1 MESLMRCGWRGVV
14 LSGGVRWWSGG
25 GVVVVQNNK
34 RVKKNGYL
42 KITSPMNHM
51 KPSIQ

>member
-1 MESLMRCGWRGVV
+1 MESLFAMWLAWC
-14 LSGGVRWWSGG
+14 GGVRCWSGG
-25 GVVVVQNNK
+25 GMVVVQNNE